1 MRCSCVK
8 AMVSYVQVLGDVRK
22 EGLPSNRTRPGAE
35 PGSGRD
41 SYYYYCGVDKVL
53 LHLLSIL
60 GRVRIKKWEK
70 RGDATTN
77 NKAKKR

>member
-1 MRCSCVK
+1 MRCRCVK

-41 SYYYYCGVDKVL
+41 SYYYYCGV
-53 LHLLSIL
+53 
-60 GRVRIKKWEK
+60 E
-70 RGDATTN
+70 
-77 NKAKKR
+77 